1 MAIIIDGVKV
11 AGLTNNVQNFM
22 RVHEAVI
29 SASNWVD
36 YPMIGTREQIVSI
49 PSIMSTNTAR
59 VDHSN
64 SSVDGTYEG
73 YVKYVDEENEYLGY
87 ITNGYAE
94 TVDGGIKFVVFSNSN
109 TIDIPI
115 VVEVI

>member
-11 AGLTNNVQNFM
+11 AGLNNNVQNFM
-22 RVHEAVI
+22 KVYEATI
-29 SASNWVD
+29 SASNWID
-36 YPMIGTREQIVSI
+36 YPAIGIREQIVAI
-49 PSIMSTNTAR
+49 PNVSALNTAR
-59 VDHSN
+59 VDHANVSI
-64 SSVDGTYEG
+64 DGTSEG
-73 YVKYVDEENEYLGY
+73 YIKYVDEENQYLRY

-94 TVDGGIKFVVFSNSN
+94 TVDGGIKFVIFHDQN